1 MQSKDYF
8 KKLSD
13 LISNL
18 NYEEFDIGAKL
29 IKEAWQNG
37 NQVITLGNGG
47 SSLTAIHFT
56 NDWNKSIFLSSGKP
70 FRGRSLVDNIGL
82 LMAYSNDFS
91 FEDVFREQLKN
102 ILCEGDLVI
111 AISGSGNSE
120 NIIRAVEYA
129 NDNNAVTLGL
139 SGFDGG
145 KLKKISQNSIWA
157 NVNDMQLVED
167 IHAIFGHFVMQK
179 LCNY

>member
-1 MQSKDYF
+1 
-8 KKLSD
+8 
-13 LISNL
+13 
-18 NYEEFDIGAKL
+18 
-29 IKEAWQNG
+29 
-37 NQVITLGNGG
+37 
-47 SSLTAIHFT
+47 
-56 NDWNKSIFLSSGKP
+56 
-70 FRGRSLVDNIGL
+70 
-82 LMAYSNDFS
+82 MAYSNDFS